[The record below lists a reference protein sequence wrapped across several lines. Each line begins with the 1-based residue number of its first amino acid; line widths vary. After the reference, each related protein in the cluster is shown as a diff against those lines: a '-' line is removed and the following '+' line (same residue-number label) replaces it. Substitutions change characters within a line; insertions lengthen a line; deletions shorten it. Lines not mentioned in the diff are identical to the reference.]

1 MQAAETEPQSSESLQ
16 PGDALG
22 RYQLLCPIAR
32 GGMGQVWAA
41 RQAGRLGLP
50 KLVAIKIA
58 IPLESSSYRQVQEY
72 LFDEAQVAASVDHPN
87 VCKILEL
94 GHERGMLFIAME
106 WLNGAPL
113 STLVSKLPQRRLDYR
128 MAAYLVAQACSGLH
142 AAHELTDDDG
152 VHMEVVHRDATP
164 HNFLI
169 TAAGELK
176 VMDFGIVKSK
186 NQQHQATQTGE
197 LKGKISYLAP
207 EQIRGHEVD
216 RRADIFALGC
226 VLYAITV
233 GKGAFN
239 PDTGQ
244 DAGRTILRILDGD
257 YTKPSAL
264 LPDYPAELE
273 AIVTRALAI
282 KPDQRFQ
289 TAEELRQALEAF
301 LGDGSR
307 AVTREDV
314 AALLHQYCGPAV
326 EQRRAEIRGAQKL
339 FDSQSGQRSG
349 TFPAAEK
356 AFEVDAPAASS
367 ATFSRTLAAAGVSV
381 SVGTG
386 TSMGMSTGTGTG
398 SNSALDW
405 ALRSTPVPPPSAVAK
420 RSTSVVWGVL
430 GGFALFAVASA
441 ATTFLIRR
449 SASTETTPQTGLLQ
463 PTPHASLPG
472 ATSDARA
479 SASATG
485 PAAQPSAEASES
497 AAASTARPELSTRSP
512 RRSSAPRT
520 GAKVTA
526 ASPSPGTAAGSE
538 ASAPDTSPQFS
549 QTVSRK
555 PPRHAIDESD
565 PFGK

>member
-1 MQAAETEPQSSESLQ
+1 MQAAESAQPHASELLQ

-41 RQAGRLGLP
+41 RQSGRLGLP
-50 KLVAIKIA
+50 KLVAIKTA

-94 GHERGMLFIAME
+94 GHERGVLFIAME

-142 AAHELTDDDG
+142 SAHELTDDDG
-152 VHMEVVHRDATP
+152 VHLEVVHRDATP

-169 TAAGELK
+169 TSAGELK

-207 EQIRGHEVD
+207 EQIRGHQID

-239 PDTGQ
+239 PDSGQ

-257 YTKPSAL
+257 YSKPSAFF
-264 LPDYPAELE
+264 PDYPAELE
-273 AIVTRALAI
+273 AIVTRALATT
-282 KPDQRFQ
+282 PDQRFQ
-289 TAEELRQALEAF
+289 SAEELRQALEAF

-307 AVTREDV
+307 SVTREDV
-314 AALLHQYCGPAV
+314 AALLQQYCGPSI

-339 FDSQSGQRSG
+339 FDSQTGQARSG
-349 TFPAAEK
+349 TFPAADKVYEI
-356 AFEVDAPAASS
+356 ETPAVPSS
-367 ATFSRTLAAAGVSV
+367 TFSRTGTLASR
-381 SVGTG
+381 S
-386 TSMGMSTGTGTG
+386 SS
-398 SNSALDW
+398 SALDW
-405 ALRSTPVPPPSAVAK
+405 AVRSTPVPAPS
-420 RSTSVVWGVL
+420 SVVKRPPNVIWGVL
-430 GGFALFAVASA
+430 AGFVLFAVASG
-441 ATTFLIRR
+441 ATTFLLRR
-449 SASTETTPQTGLLQ
+449 SAGGESPPQAGLLQ
-463 PTPHASLPG
+463 PTPRASLP
-472 ATSDARA
+472 AAPSDTRSAVTAR
-479 SASATG
+479 G
-485 PAAQPSAEASES
+485 PAPLATVEPTGESTAAPPLHVEPTPRAPRRIGAPRAAAKANGAASS
-497 AAASTARPELSTRSP
+497 LASTAGP
-512 RRSSAPRT
+512 
-520 GAKVTA
+520 
-526 ASPSPGTAAGSE
+526 E
-538 ASAPDTSPQFS
+538 ASSPDTNPQFA

>member
-1 MQAAETEPQSSESLQ
+1 MQAAESAQSHPAESLLA
-16 PGDALG
+16 GDALG

-50 KLVAIKIA
+50 KLVAIKTA

-94 GHERGMLFIAME
+94 GHERGVLFIAME

-113 STLVSKLPQRRLDYR
+113 STLVGKQPQRRLDYR

-152 VHMEVVHRDATP
+152 NHLEVVHRDATP

-169 TAAGELK
+169 TTAGELK

-207 EQIRGHEVD
+207 EQIRGHQVD
-216 RRADIFALGC
+216 RRADIFSLGC
-226 VLYAITV
+226 VLYTITV

-257 YTKPSAL
+257 YSKPSAL
-264 LPDYPAELE
+264 VPDYPAELE
-273 AIVTRALAI
+273 AIVVRALAT

-289 TAEELRQALEAF
+289 TAEELREALEAF

-307 AVTREDV
+307 SVTREDV
-314 AALLHQYCGPAV
+314 AALLRQYCGPSI
-326 EQRRAEIRGAQKL
+326 EQRRSEIRGAQKL
-339 FDSQSGQRSG
+339 FDSQTGQERSG
-349 TFPAAEK
+349 TFPAADK
-356 AFEVDAPAASS
+356 LYDFDTPLIPPSS
-367 ATFSRTLAAAGVSV
+367 SRVGAT
-381 SVGTG
+381 
-386 TSMGMSTGTGTG
+386 TGTG
-398 SNSALDW
+398 SNSALEW
-405 ALRSTPVPPPSAVAK
+405 AVRSTPVPAPPSA
-420 RSTSVVWGVL
+420 RRQPTRVWAIL
-430 GGFALFAVASA
+430 GGIALFAAAS
-441 ATTFLIRR
+441 
-449 SASTETTPQTGLLQ
+449 SASTFLLRRSGAPEPSVEAALVQ
-463 PTPHASLPG
+463 PTPRASLPLAPSDAKAAATIG
-472 ATSDARA
+472 NEPASQPSARPTSDAVVAPPARAELSGRAPRRA
-479 SASATG
+479 S
-485 PAAQPSAEASES
+485 PARNS
-497 AAASTARPELSTRSP
+497 
-512 RRSSAPRT
+512 
-520 GAKVTA
+520 AKVTA
-526 ASPSPGTAAGSE
+526 ASSTVSSASSPEPS
-538 ASAPDTSPQFS
+538 SPEPSSQFS